1 MKIIIGRKSELK
13 MLETCFSSGEAELL
27 AVYGRRRIGKTFL
40 IRNFFKDKGT
50 YFEVTGLKDGKLA
63 DQLQNFARGLQQVFP
78 QKVPVLSF
86 PDWNY
91 SFQLL
96 TAEIK
101 RLPKNK
107 PITLFFD
114 ELPWL
119 ATPRSGFLQ
128 QLDYFWNREWS
139 QIKNLKVVLCGSAAS
154 WMIEKLIRAKGGL
167 HNRLT
172 GVLKLKPLTL
182 AETQD
187 YLKAK
192 KVHLNFRQTLELYM
206 AFGGVP
212 FYLNQA
218 KRGLSA
224 TQIINQVCF
233 RKEGR
238 LSQEFSILF
247 SSLFNHSANHEKII
261 HLLAKHPQGLS
272 RAELVK
278 KTKIPS
284 GTGLNRYFFELE
296 EAGFIASFI
305 PYQRQKKDIYYR
317 IIDEYSLF
325 YLKWIHAA
333 PKGIFTDSEAHY
345 WEKKIAS
352 PGWRSW
358 AGLCFEMIC
367 LKHAKAIQKKLG
379 IERIP
384 TETSTWRWAPPAKS
398 SEKGAQIDLLFDRGD
413 GIISL
418 CEIKFSEQ
426 NFVINKSYAQ
436 ALKTKIEVF
445 QKRLKVSAKHL
456 FLTMITTHGVK
467 KNAYYD
473 EWVHS
478 EVLLEDLFVE

>member
-1 MKIIIGRKSELK
+1 METIIGRKSELQL
-13 MLETCFSSGEAELL
+13 LETCLSSAQAELI
-27 AVYGRRRIGKTFL
+27 AIYGRRRIGKTFL
-40 IRNFFKDKGT
+40 IRNFFKDQGT
-50 YFEVTGLKDGKLA
+50 YFEVTGLKDGKLS

-78 QKVPVLSF
+78 QKVPLLTF
-86 PDWNY
+86 PNWNY
-91 SFQLL
+91 SFELL

-107 PITLFFD
+107 TITLFFD

-119 ATPRSGFLQ
+119 ASPRSGFLQ

-172 GVLKLKPLTL
+172 RVLKLNPLTL
-182 AETQD
+182 GETHE
-187 YLKAK
+187 YLSAK
-192 KVHLNFRQTLELYM
+192 KVHLNFKQTLELYM

-218 KRGLSA
+218 RRGLSA

-261 HLLAKHPQGLS
+261 QLLAQHPQGLS
-272 RAELVK
+272 RGELIQ
-278 KTKIPS
+278 KTNIPS
-284 GTGLNRYFFELE
+284 GSGLNRYFFELE

-325 YLKWIHAA
+325 YLKWIRSA
-333 PKGIFTDSEAHY
+333 PKGIFTDTEAHY
-345 WEKKIAS
+345 WEKKISS
-352 PGWRSW
+352 PSWRSW

-367 LKHAKAIQKKLG
+367 LKHAKSIQKKLG

-384 TETSTWRWAPPAKS
+384 TETATWRWSPPPRS
-398 SEKGAQIDLLFDRGD
+398 LEKGAQIDLLFDRGD
-413 GIISL
+413 GIISI

-426 NFVINKSYAQ
+426 VFVIHKAYAQ
-436 ALKTKIEVF
+436 ELKTKIEVF
-445 QKRLKVSAKHL
+445 KSRMKTSAKHL
-456 FLTMITTHGVK
+456 FLTIVTTCGVK
-467 KNAYYD
+467 KNDYYED
-473 EWVHS
+473 LVHS
-478 EVLLEDLFVE
+478 EVLLEDMFVE